1 MTRVPL
7 VLWLTAVWVFLWE
20 APSVANF
27 VSGLALSSAL
37 VFLYPARGPVLTPV
51 SVVGFVRFA
60 AYFLW
65 KLVEASAVLAWEV
78 VTPRNSINE
87 GIVAVQIRGA
97 SDALTTIVANSI
109 SLTPGTL
116 TLEVDRDPTVLYV
129 HVLHLRSIDEVRAD
143 ILELEAHVID
153 AFGTAEERRAL
164 ANRPTA
170 TEEAP

>member
-1 MTRVPL
+1 MTRLRL
-7 VLWLTAVWVFLWE
+7 VAWLTAVWVFLWE
-20 APSVANF
+20 APSVANLL
-27 VSGLALSSAL
+27 SGLALSAAL
-37 VFLYPARGPVLTPV
+37 VFLYPAHGPVLAPV
-51 SVVGFVRFA
+51 SALGFARFA
-60 AYFLW
+60 VYFLW

-78 VTPRNSINE
+78 VTPRNTINE

-129 HVLHLRSIDEVRAD
+129 HVLHLRSIEEVRAD
-143 ILELEAHVID
+143 ILQLEAHVVD
-153 AFGTAEERRAL
+153 AFGSAAERRAL
-164 ANRPTA
+164 GPSNA